1 MLVFAVFGLLS
12 ACDNFIP
19 YEPVG
24 SFLNFDDKLIYMAA
38 VNASEK
44 RKVTVSKSGKRKDYS
59 MRWFLIDDVNN
70 PPKTSNI
77 ARVDVTFDDGSPIVS
92 KLDEKTGITEC
103 TVTKTTTYTF
113 TVTARTT
120 GKTTLFI
127 GLHDV
132 PDKPVYRWVDI
143 IVNAVTPSSAS
154 GD

>member
-1 MLVFAVFGLLS
+1 LLIFAVFGLLS

-24 SFLNFDDKLIYMAA
+24 SFLDFDDKLIYLAP

-44 RKVTVSKSGKRKDYS
+44 RKVTVIKSSKQKAFP

-70 PPKTSNI
+70 PPKNSNI
-77 ARVDVTFDDGSPIVS
+77 ARVDVTFDDGSQIDS
-92 KLDEKTGITEC
+92 NTDKDTGITEC

-120 GKTTLFI
+120 GKTTLYI
-127 GLHDV
+127 GLHAV
-132 PDKPVYRWVDI
+132 PDKPVYRWVEI